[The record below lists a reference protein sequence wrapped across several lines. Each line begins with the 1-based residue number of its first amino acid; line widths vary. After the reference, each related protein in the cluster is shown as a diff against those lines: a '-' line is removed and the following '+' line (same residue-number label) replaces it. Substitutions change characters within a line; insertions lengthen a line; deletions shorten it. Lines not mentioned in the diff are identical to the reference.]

1 MTRNRVDFPVPLTPT
16 TPIRAPSDTARK
28 RSSKST
34 RSTRRTATCWRSTR
48 RDTDRQGYRRPGD
61 EAAWGRSGYVR
72 KDTTTSMG
80 GHHADGSGGFVG
92 EERGLERRA
101 GGARPAS

>member
-1 MTRNRVDFPVPLTPT
+1 MTLNRVDFPVPLTPT
-16 TPIRAPSDTARK
+16 TPMRSPSETARE

-34 RSTRRTATCWRSTR
+34 RSTRRTVTCWRSTR
-48 RDTDRQGYRRPGD
+48 RDTGRQGYRRRGD

-72 KDTTTSMG
+72 TNTTTSMG
-80 GHHADGSGGFVG
+80 GHHADGGGGFVG

-101 GGARPAS
+101 GGA